1 MHVLSLPNSRGET
14 VNFIIFG
21 FYKDLIKKD
30 LPLFVYL
37 DKFRQPTP
45 AVINPVPPIIKNG
58 RVLWEKRKWATV
70 KSTSHTFDASFC

>member
-21 FYKDLIKKD
+21 FCKDLIKKD

-45 AVINPVPPIIKNG
+45 AVINPRPPYN
-58 RVLWEKRKWATV
+58 
-70 KSTSHTFDASFC
+70 

>member
-45 AVINPVPPIIKNG
+45 AVINPRPPYN
-58 RVLWEKRKWATV
+58 
-70 KSTSHTFDASFC
+70 